1 LARVFKALVSFF
13 KKRGID
19 FQNVSVYYIITSETF
34 WEFLSSV
41 NLNSLWSL
49 PLITLKDISK
59 KTGKSIT
66 TVSRALNDY
75 DDVSPETKK
84 MIRGAAE
91 EMGYR
96 PNIIAQRLQKQKT
109 DTLGFI
115 VPTFGPR
122 FSDPFFSEF
131 LAGVG
136 NMSSDLGFDLLVST
150 QPPGEKEFK
159 AYHKMMDGQRV
170 DGFIIVRTRRDD
182 ARIND
187 LLEQDFP
194 FTVFGRIE
202 GRNDFPY
209 VDEDGSYA
217 MRQVADH
224 LVALGHTRIG
234 CIAPNPELMFAATR
248 TKGLKDGLTAH
259 GIQLDDSMCKVGD
272 LTQKGG
278 YLQAKAILNEPT
290 PPTAIVACNDLM
302 AIGAMS
308 AAQDLGLEVGKD
320 VSITGFDDIPMAEYT
335 HPPLTTIHQPIY
347 QIGGMVCEMLI
358 NIIQERTLE
367 QKQIILKPSLIVR
380 ESSGPR

>member
-1 LARVFKALVSFF
+1 M
-13 KKRGID
+13 
-19 FQNVSVYYIITSETF
+19 
-34 WEFLSSV
+34 
-41 NLNSLWSL
+41 
-49 PLITLKDISK
+49 ITLKDISIK
-59 KTGKSIT
+59 VGKSIT

-84 MIRGAAE
+84 MIQGAAE

-170 DGFIIVRTRRDD
+170 DGFIIVRTRCNDG
-182 ARIND
+182 RIND

-217 MRQVADH
+217 MQQIADH
-224 LVALGHTRIG
+224 LVDLGHTRIA
-234 CIAPNPELMFAATR
+234 CIAPDPELMFAVTR
-248 TKGLKDGLTAH
+248 TKGLKDGLAAH
-259 GIQLDDSMCKVGD
+259 GIQMDESMCKVGD

-278 YLQAKAILNEPT
+278 YLQAKAIMNEPD

-302 AIGAMS
+302 ALGAIS
-308 AAQDLGLEVGKD
+308 AIQDLGLEVGKD
-320 VSITGFDDIPMAEYT
+320 ISITGFDDIPLAEYS
-335 HPPLTTIHQPIY
+335 HPPLTTVHQPIY

-358 NIIQERTLE
+358 KIILGQELG
-367 QKQIILKPSLIVR
+367 QKHILLKPSLIVR
-380 ESSGPR
+380 ESSGKKQ

>member
-1 LARVFKALVSFF
+1 M
-13 KKRGID
+13 
-19 FQNVSVYYIITSETF
+19 
-34 WEFLSSV
+34 
-41 NLNSLWSL
+41 
-49 PLITLKDISK
+49 ITLKDISIK
-59 KTGKSIT
+59 VGKSIT

-75 DDVSPETKK
+75 DDVSPETKR
-84 MIRGAAE
+84 MIQGAAE

-170 DGFIIVRTRRDD
+170 DGFIIVRTRRNDG
-182 ARIND
+182 RIND

-217 MRQVADH
+217 MRQIADH
-224 LVALGHTRIG
+224 LVGLGHTRIG
-234 CIAPNPELMFAATR
+234 CIAPDPELMFAVIR
-248 TKGLKDGLTAH
+248 TKGLKDGLAAH
-259 GIQLDDSMCKVGD
+259 GILMDESMCKVGD

-278 YLQAKAILNEPT
+278 YLQAKAIMNEPD

-302 AIGAMS
+302 ALGAIS
-308 AAQDLGLEVGKD
+308 AIQDFGLEVGKD
-320 VSITGFDDIPMAEYT
+320 ISITGFDDIPLAEYS
-335 HPPLTTIHQPIY
+335 HPPLTTVHQPIY

-358 NIIQERTLE
+358 KIILGQELG
-367 QKQIILKPSLIVR
+367 QKHILLKPSLIVR
-380 ESSGPR
+380 ETSGKKQ

>member
-1 LARVFKALVSFF
+1 M
-13 KKRGID
+13 
-19 FQNVSVYYIITSETF
+19 
-34 WEFLSSV
+34 
-41 NLNSLWSL
+41 
-49 PLITLKDISK
+49 ITLKDISIK
-59 KTGKSIT
+59 VGKSIT

-84 MIRGAAE
+84 MIQGAAE

-96 PNIIAQRLQKQKT
+96 PNISAQRLQKQKT

-115 VPTFGPR
+115 IPTFGPR

-182 ARIND
+182 GRIND

-194 FTVFGRIE
+194 FAVFGRIE
-202 GRNDFPY
+202 SRSDFPY
-209 VDEDGSYA
+209 VNEDSSYA
-217 MRQVADH
+217 MQQIADH
-224 LVALGHTRIG
+224 LIGLGHTRIG
-234 CIAPNPELMFAATR
+234 CITPDPELMFAVTR
-248 TKGLKDGLTAH
+248 IKGLKDGLAAH
-259 GIQLDDSMCKVGD
+259 GIHVDESICKVGD

-278 YLQAKAILNEPT
+278 YLQAKAIMNEPD

-302 AIGAMS
+302 ALGAIS

-320 VSITGFDDIPMAEYT
+320 ISITGFNDIPLAEYS
-335 HPPLTTIHQPIY
+335 HPSLTTVHQPIY

-358 NIIQERTLE
+358 KIILGQELE
-367 QKQIILKPSLIVR
+367 QKHILLKPSLIIR
-380 ESSGPR
+380 ESTGKKQ

>member
-1 LARVFKALVSFF
+1 M
-13 KKRGID
+13 
-19 FQNVSVYYIITSETF
+19 
-34 WEFLSSV
+34 
-41 NLNSLWSL
+41 
-49 PLITLKDISK
+49 ITLKDISIK
-59 KTGKSIT
+59 VGKSIT

-75 DDVSPETKK
+75 DDVNPETKK
-84 MIRGAAE
+84 MIQVAAE

-150 QPPGEKEFK
+150 QPPGDKEFQT
-159 AYHKMMDGQRV
+159 YHKMMDGQRV
-170 DGFIIVRTRRDD
+170 DGFIIVRTRRNDG
-182 ARIND
+182 RIND
-187 LLEQDFP
+187 LLKQDFP

-217 MRQVADH
+217 MRQIADH
-224 LVALGHTRIG
+224 LVGLGHTRIG
-234 CIAPNPELMFAATR
+234 CIAPDPELMFAATR
-248 TKGLKDGLTAH
+248 TKGLKDGLAAH
-259 GIQLDDSMCKVGD
+259 GIQMDESMCKVGD

-278 YLQAKAILNEPT
+278 YLQAKAIMNEPD

-302 AIGAMS
+302 ALGAIS
-308 AAQDLGLEVGKD
+308 AIQDLGLEVGRD
-320 VSITGFDDIPMAEYT
+320 ISITGFDDIPLAEYS
-335 HPPLTTIHQPIY
+335 HPPLTTVHQPIY

-358 NIIQERTLE
+358 KIILGQELE
-367 QKQIILKPSLIVR
+367 QKHILLKPSLIVR
-380 ESSGPR
+380 ESSGKKQ

>member
-1 LARVFKALVSFF
+1 M
-13 KKRGID
+13 
-19 FQNVSVYYIITSETF
+19 
-34 WEFLSSV
+34 
-41 NLNSLWSL
+41 
-49 PLITLKDISK
+49 ITLKDISIK
-59 KTGKSIT
+59 VGKSIT
-66 TVSRALNDY
+66 TVSRALNGY

-84 MIRGAAE
+84 MIQVAAE

-170 DGFIIVRTRRDD
+170 DGFIIVRTRRNDD
-182 ARIND
+182 RIND
-187 LLEQDFP
+187 LLKQGFP

-217 MRQVADH
+217 MRQIAEH
-224 LVALGHTRIG
+224 LVGLGHTRIG
-234 CIAPNPELMFAATR
+234 CIAPDPELMFAATR
-248 TKGLKDGLTAH
+248 IKGLKDGLAAH
-259 GIQLDDSMCKVGD
+259 GIQLDESMCKVGD

-278 YLQAKAILNEPT
+278 HLQAKAIMNEPD

-302 AIGAMS
+302 ALGAIS
-308 AAQDLGLEVGKD
+308 AAQDLGLEVGRD
-320 VSITGFDDIPMAEYT
+320 ISITGFDDIPLAEYS
-335 HPPLTTIHQPIY
+335 HPPLTTVHQPIY

-358 NIIQERTLE
+358 KIILGQELE
-367 QKQIILKPSLIVR
+367 QKHILLKPSLIIR
-380 ESSGPR
+380 ESSGKKQ